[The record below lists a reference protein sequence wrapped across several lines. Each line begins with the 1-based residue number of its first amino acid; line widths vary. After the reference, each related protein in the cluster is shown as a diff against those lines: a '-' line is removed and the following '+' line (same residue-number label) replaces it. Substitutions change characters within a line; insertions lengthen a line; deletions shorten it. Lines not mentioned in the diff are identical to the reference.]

1 MQTIITATGA
11 TFNVVWCAT
20 STIDFAL
27 RFEVTGSTM
36 QEALAT
42 FTNTEETAEITHVFD
57 EHETV
62 YTGYTVFTGVDM
74 RQKGNIIVTLM
85 EE

>member
-11 TFNVVWCAT
+11 TFNVVWCAA

-36 QEALAT
+36 QEVLAT